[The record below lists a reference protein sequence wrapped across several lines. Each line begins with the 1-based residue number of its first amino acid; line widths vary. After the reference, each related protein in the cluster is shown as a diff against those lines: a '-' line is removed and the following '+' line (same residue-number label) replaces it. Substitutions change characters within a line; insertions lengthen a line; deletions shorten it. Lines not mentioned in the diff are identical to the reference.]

1 MLALLLALIASALA
15 APVHV
20 LTLRGGVDP
29 GSADYLVSGIQAANQ
44 AGAAAVVIE
53 LDTPGGLLQSARD
66 IVSAELS
73 SDVPV
78 VVWVGPSG
86 SRAGSAGVFLT
97 LAANVAA
104 MAPGTTIGAAH
115 PVSLFGG
122 SPGQEQQQPDP
133 DQPDAQPTP
142 EGGDPMSAKIM
153 NDTLAWARTIAN
165 QRGRN
170 AAWAESAVR
179 ESAAITDAEALENGV
194 IDLSA
199 ADLPALLEALDGR
212 VIDHGEGHLTLATK
226 GAAIVMVDMTLRQR
240 IVHFLGDP
248 NVLMALLGLGVLG
261 LYIEFQSPGVVL
273 PGAAGVLCLLAAGIG
288 LSILPF
294 QVGGLLLV
302 LGGFVA
308 VGLELH
314 YGGKGALAAVG
325 LLGIIGGGLVM
336 FQVDGLDL
344 RVDPAALG
352 AFAVVLVA
360 VVLALGVAIGKAQ
373 RRAVLTG
380 VEGMI
385 GLQGVVLVGGVG
397 SGRVRVQGEDWAAAW
412 SGDLSVGEPV
422 RVLRVEGQK
431 LYVEA
436 ARSPSGGA

>member
-1 MLALLLALIASALA
+1 VLALLLAFFATALA

-20 LTLRGGVDP
+20 LTLKGGVDP
-29 GSADYLVSGIQAANQ
+29 GSADYLISGIQAANQ

-73 SDVPV
+73 SEVPV
-78 VVWVGPSG
+78 VVWVGPAG

-97 LAANVAA
+97 LAASVAA

-122 SPGQEQQQPDP
+122 SPGQEQPP
-133 DQPDAQPTP
+133 SDQPDAQPSP

-153 NDTLAWARTIAN
+153 NDTLAWARAIAN

-179 ESAAITDAEALENGV
+179 ESAAITDGEALANGV
-194 IDLSA
+194 VDLSA
-199 ADLPALLEALDGR
+199 ADLPALLAALDGR
-212 VIDHGEGHLTLATK
+212 VIDHGDSHLTLATR
-226 GAAIVMVDMTLRQR
+226 GAEILRVEMTLRQR

-273 PGAAGVLCLLAAGIG
+273 PGAAGALCLLAAGIG

-308 VGLELH
+308 IGLELH
-314 YGGKGALAAVG
+314 YGGKGALAALG
-325 LLGIIGGGLVM
+325 LIGIIGGGLVM

-344 RVDPAALG
+344 RVDPLALG
-352 AFAVVLVA
+352 VFALVLVL
-360 VVLALGVAIGKAQ
+360 VVLALGLAIGKAQ

-380 VEGMI
+380 AEGMI
-385 GLQGVVLVGGVG
+385 GLQGVVLVGGSG
-397 SGRVRVQGEDWAAAW
+397 AGRVRVQGEDWAAAW
-412 SGDLSVGEPV
+412 SGDLAAGEGV
-422 RVLRVEGQK
+422 RVLRVDGHK
-431 LYVEA
+431 LVVEA
-436 ARSPSGGA
+436 ARPPSGGA